1 MNDPFDILRDQLEAA
16 ARPRPRGA
24 RASARRRGGPVL
36 VTAASALSVIAVAA
50 AVTAERQQPRTA
62 GSSAAP
68 GGTPVPRVSPGPDRR
83 PAPGGTPVPNA
94 RPAPG
99 GTPVPNARPAP
110 NVSPVPETRPAPGIS
125 PAPQTVPIPNAAPPA
140 AFPGVPD
147 FEFRPDL
154 TAGRIGWCASLR
166 GVNGCGPAAS
176 PERGLIVGVGRYGRA
191 GGTVAAVVSER
202 VAAAVLPGGRRLLA
216 RPDPRVPAPSK
227 LILEDVPR
235 ETGPLRLVD
244 ANGRDVP
251 DTDARGSWA
260 TSLARLPTRKSDP
273 DAPCALSVHGD
284 ARFRVRSTS
293 VLTKLPKGR
302 DDVVRPSFL
311 SCATTVYYAGRTRLR
326 AAVLLD
332 AADPRAKAPLL
343 PGMDVEPRGIVQTGP
358 FTSATRAGD
367 GWIQVFGK
375 GAALRK
381 RLLSAL
387 TARVP

>member
-1 MNDPFDILRDQLEAA
+1 MIH
-16 ARPRPRGA
+16 GKT
-24 RASARRRGGPVL
+24 AS
-36 VTAASALSVIAVAA
+36 
-50 AVTAERQQPRTA
+50 
-62 GSSAAP
+62 
-68 GGTPVPRVSPGPDRR
+68 
-83 PAPGGTPVPNA
+83 
-94 RPAPG
+94 
-99 GTPVPNARPAP
+99 
-110 NVSPVPETRPAPGIS
+110 SPVPETRPAPGMS
-125 PAPQTVPIPNAAPPA
+125 PAPQTVPIPNAAPAPTA
-140 AFPGVPD
+140 VPD

-176 PERGLIVGVGRYGRA
+176 PERGLIVGVGSYGRA
-191 GGTVAAVVSER
+191 GGTMATVVSER
-202 VAAAVLPGGRRLLA
+202 VAAAVLPGGQRLRA
-216 RPDPRVPAPSK
+216 RPDPRVPAPLK
-227 LILEDVPR
+227 LILEHVPR

-244 ANGRDVP
+244 ANGRNVP
-251 DTDARGSWA
+251 DADASGSWA
-260 TSLARLPTRKSDP
+260 TSLARLPTRTSDP

-293 VLTKLPKGR
+293 VLTELPKGR

-311 SCATTVYYAGRTRLR
+311 SCATTVYYAGRARLR

-343 PGMDVEPRGIVQTGP
+343 PGMDGEPRGIVQTGP
-358 FTSATRAGD
+358 FTSATRAGV

-381 RLLSAL
+381 RLLGAL